1 MFKEEYHKL
10 VIVLFLIVLI
20 IFALSGCK
28 TIKTT
33 NSEKLKIEQES
44 DVKESNSSNAIL
56 EDKSSENTKEIL
68 TQSKDSSVSDNTKES
83 SSVKVDNS
91 IINFGDGGGTY
102 NTNTG
107 EASNVISV
115 QISKQE
121 QELKRE
127 YNKQLK
133 INEEL
138 NKQVNEFRQ
147 NDIKKEST
155 IEQLKDSNGVL
166 NMKLNAKS
174 TTTESVKNN
183 WYWWLLAGLTIGVVG
198 YFLISKYLKTNPI
211 ARFIKSWIK

>member
-1 MFKEEYHKL
+1 MLKEEYHKL
-10 VIVLFLIVLI
+10 VIALFLIVLI

-28 TIKTT
+28 TIKTN

-56 EDKSSENTKEIL
+56 EDKSLENTKEIL
-68 TQSKDSSVSDNTKES
+68 TQSKDSSVSENTKES
-83 SSVKVDNS
+83 SNVKVDNS
-91 IINFGDGGGTY
+91 TINFGNGGGTY

-121 QELKRE
+121 QELKKE
-127 YNKQLK
+127 YSKQLK
-133 INEEL
+133 IIEAL

-147 NDIKKEST
+147 NDIKKELT

-166 NMKLNAKS
+166 NMKLNTKS
-174 TTTESVKNN
+174 TTSESVKNN
-183 WYWWLLAGLTIGVVG
+183 WYWWFLTGLAIGVVG
-198 YFLISKYLKTNPI
+198 YFLISMYLKTNPI

>member
-1 MFKEEYHKL
+1 MLKEEYHKL
-10 VIVLFLIVLI
+10 VIALFLIVLI

-56 EDKSSENTKEIL
+56 EDKSLENTKEIL
-68 TQSKDSSVSDNTKES
+68 TQSKDSSVSENTKES
-83 SSVKVDNS
+83 SNVKVDNS
-91 IINFGDGGGTY
+91 IINFGNGGGTY
-102 NTNTG
+102 NANTG

-121 QELKRE
+121 QELKKE

-133 INEEL
+133 IIEEL

-147 NDIKKEST
+147 NDIKKELT
-155 IEQLKDSNGVL
+155 IEQLKDSNGAL
-166 NMKLNAKS
+166 NMKLNTKS

-183 WYWWLLAGLTIGVVG
+183 WYWWLLTGLAIGVVG
-198 YFLISKYLKTNPI
+198 YFLISMYLKTNPI
-211 ARFIKSWIK
+211 TRFIKSWIK

>member
-1 MFKEEYHKL
+1 MLKEEYHKL
-10 VIVLFLIVLI
+10 VIALFLIVLI
-20 IFALSGCK
+20 IFAFSGCK

-56 EDKSSENTKEIL
+56 EDKSLENTKEIL
-68 TQSKDSSVSDNTKES
+68 TQSKDSSVSENTKES
-83 SSVKVDNS
+83 SNVKVDNS
-91 IINFGDGGGTY
+91 TINFGNGGGTY

-121 QELKRE
+121 QELKKE

-133 INEEL
+133 IIEEL

-147 NDIKKEST
+147 NDIKKELT

-166 NMKLNAKS
+166 NMKLNTKS
-174 TTTESVKNN
+174 TTTESVKSN
-183 WYWWLLAGLTIGVVG
+183 WYWWLLTGLAIGVVG
-198 YFLISKYLKTNPI
+198 YFLISMYLKTNPI
-211 ARFIKSWIK
+211 TRFIKSWIK